1 MQLKFYRYDIIFAL
15 NNAERIKMLEN
26 CEKIVCSNWI
36 NVLAKKI
43 GMAHVVLVAMP
54 MFQNQ
59 YKLCKCM
66 YYRTTE
72 FYSFP
77 ECFCDIQY
85 FIYERSEGVVKSGF

>member
-1 MQLKFYRYDIIFAL
+1 
-15 NNAERIKMLEN
+15 MLEKPR
-26 CEKIVCSNWI
+26 KIVCSNWI

-43 GMAHVVLVAMP
+43 GMVYVVLIYWLLCPCFKIYKVSTNYINVA
-54 MFQNQ
+54 
-59 YKLCKCM
+59 M